1 MAYSKKGDLNAAP
14 YLVGNRV
21 YGGGRPFP
29 NIGPS
34 DPMGYR
40 ERDLRHKA
48 RQSAILRRM
57 KAQQSKKYM
66 SSDFLRGNP

>member
-1 MAYSKKGDLNAAP
+1 MAYSKKGDLNASP

-34 DPMGYR
+34 DPMGYA
-40 ERDLRHKA
+40 ERDRRQKA

-57 KAQQSKKYM
+57 KAKQKGKFM
-66 SSDFLRGNP
+66 SADYLRSV

>member
-1 MAYSKKGDLNAAP
+1 MAYRNKGDLNAAP
-14 YLVGNRV
+14 YQVGKRI

-40 ERDLRHKA
+40 ERDLAASA
-48 RQSAILRRM
+48 RRSAILRRM
-57 KAQQSKKYM
+57 KARKSGKFM
-66 SSDFLRGNP
+66 SSDNLRSV